1 MSNMLHGAAHHLLRE
16 LPKAYHE
23 FIKET
28 KAEEIEEIINF
39 HAVGAAASGLA
50 AGWIP
55 GAGGTAALMASVGF
69 IWSMYFRINKKIGI
83 PLSKAVVKS
92 LGSAVLTNLAGT
104 AMTLVGGTIVATAL
118 SFTGLGNVASSL
130 IMAALDYAVVMVSG
144 VIYLKLLTKLF
155 KAGKNL
161 ANISAEELKSEAE
174 KVMHEENVNQMLKDS
189 KKEYKDAYKSGKVT
203 GKETIDIDDD
213 E

>member
-1 MSNMLHGAAHHLLRE
+1 MSNMLHAAAHHLAKE
-16 LPKAYHE
+16 LPKVYHE

-28 KAEEIEEIINF
+28 KAEEIEEVINF

-69 IWSMYFRINKKIGI
+69 IWSMYYRINKKIGI
-83 PLSKAVVKS
+83 PLSKTVVKS
-92 LGSAVLTNLAGT
+92 LGSAVLTNLAST
-104 AMTLVGGTIVATAL
+104 AIALVGGTVVATAL
-118 SFTGLGNVASSL
+118 SFTGLGNFASSL
-130 IMAALDYAVVMVSG
+130 IMAGLDYAVVIVSG

-155 KAGKNL
+155 NAGKDL

-174 KVMHEENVNQMLKDS
+174 KIMRTENINQMLKDS
-189 KKEYKDAYKSGKVT
+189 KNEYKEAYKSGRVS
-203 GKETIDIDDD
+203 GKESVTLED